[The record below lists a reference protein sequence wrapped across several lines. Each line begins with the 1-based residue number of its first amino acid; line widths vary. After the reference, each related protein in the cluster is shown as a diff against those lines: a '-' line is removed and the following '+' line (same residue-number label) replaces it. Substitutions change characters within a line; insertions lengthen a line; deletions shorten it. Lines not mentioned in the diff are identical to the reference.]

1 MTKTC
6 SQVAIEDCK
15 TANKIKYCYCKG
27 DLCNREIVPTE
38 TTITSFETE
47 AEDDE
52 DSMMMEGSGSL
63 EEEFENKRLE
73 TSSEGDVGIEVIRKQ
88 LPTTTKSVT
97 LTTSRTENEKNAS
110 GNGNTTA
117 QPIIFLYLI
126 SFLLFASLV

>member
-1 MTKTC
+1 
-6 SQVAIEDCK
+6 
-15 TANKIKYCYCKG
+15 
-27 DLCNREIVPTE
+27 
-38 TTITSFETE
+38 
-47 AEDDE
+47 
-52 DSMMMEGSGSL
+52 MMMEGSGSL